1 MCAFFNEKYGGLY
14 LEEKYMEIAIEE
26 ATKSFKKGDVPVGA
40 VIVKDGK
47 IISRAHN
54 KKEKNKMATSHA
66 EIIAIQK
73 ACKKNN
79 NWRLDGCEIYI
90 TLEPCLMCY
99 GAILETRMSKIV
111 YGASS
116 EKYGFKNK
124 IKKASTISKDVV
136 IVEGICKI
144 ESQKLLKSFF
154 VNKRK

>member
-1 MCAFFNEKYGGLY
+1 
-14 LEEKYMEIAIEE
+14 MEIAIEE

-54 KKEKNKMATSHA
+54 KKEKRKMATFHA

-124 IKKASTISKDVV
+124 IKKASIISKDIV
-136 IVEGICKI
+136 IIEGICKI